1 MNEHKLFEA
10 IRQVGITSEDFSLL
24 GKTRGGQC
32 QVYQVLCVKGNLCG
46 KGNEKLAIR
55 VPSRMDEQGMIA
67 ALKVEMDNLQV
78 VATKGFQWAPKCYGC
93 SLTFDNPIKLP
104 FLVLEW
110 KDGSVLHWTSSSPQG
125 DERRRVLSQLASIH
139 FALVSCTFEVGQ

>member
-1 MNEHKLFEA
+1 MNEQKLFEA
-10 IRQVGITSEDFSLL
+10 IRQVGITSGDFSLL
-24 GKTRGGQC
+24 GRMCGGQC
-32 QVYQVLCVKGNLCG
+32 QVYQVLCG

-55 VPSRMDEQGMIA
+55 VPSRMDEQGMID

-78 VATKGFQWAPKCYGC
+78 LATKGFQWAPKCYGC
-93 SLTFDNPIKLP
+93 SLTFDNPIRLP

-139 FALVSCTFEVGQ
+139 FTLVSCTFEVGQ